1 MKESERFVADG
12 EKRLRK
18 SPEFRAACDEIVQT
32 VRQENA
38 DELERAG
45 LMGRLMLRA
54 RMHRQIQ
61 ARIKRL
67 APKDAHYLSD
77 G

>member
-1 MKESERFVADG
+1 MNSPERFVADG

-18 SPEFRAACDEIVQT
+18 SPEFRAACDEIART

-38 DELERAG
+38 VELEKAG

-54 RMHRQIQ
+54 RMRSQIR
-61 ARIKRL
+61 ARIKQL
-67 APKDAHYLSD
+67 APNDAHYFSN

>member
-1 MKESERFVADG
+1 MNRSERFVADG
-12 EKRLRK
+12 QKRLRK
-18 SPEFRAACDEIVQT
+18 SSEFRTACGEIVQT
-32 VRQENA
+32 IRQENA

-45 LMGRLMLRA
+45 LMGRPMLRA